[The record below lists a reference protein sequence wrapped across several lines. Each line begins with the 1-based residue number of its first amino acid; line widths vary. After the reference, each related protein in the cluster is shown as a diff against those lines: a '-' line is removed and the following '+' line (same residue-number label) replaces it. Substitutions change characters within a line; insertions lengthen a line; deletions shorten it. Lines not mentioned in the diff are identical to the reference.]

1 MKNMNRRGFL
11 SQSLFGAA
19 AIPLV
24 AKTIAV
30 VLPADADKAGKPSG
44 PNEPKPQLSA
54 QKQVD
59 YDEAVKTKYPEQCII
74 VIAKDKNGKPN
85 PMTMG
90 WTMITSGSPP
100 MMAISMGT
108 TRYTTEAI
116 RHSKCFTIAFPS
128 AEQAKA
134 VLFFGT
140 TSGRDI
146 DKFKEFPTRTEPAK
160 QIDSVLLTD
169 AVANFECQLEHEY
182 PTGDHLIFV
191 GRIVAS
197 HVNTTPKKR
206 LYITGPGKKLGP
218 VEAKT

>member
-24 AKTIAV
+24 AKTIAA

-44 PNEPKPQLSA
+44 PNEPKPQFSA

-169 AVANFECQLEHEY
+169 AVANFECRLESEFV
-182 PTGDHLIFV
+182 TGDHLIFV